1 MRALFILLAFTFA
14 VPAGA
19 AEVYRCVTENGVVRY
34 SDKPCTDGKVDKLAI
49 ENRPTDPAAV
59 EAQAKLRAEKLAAIE
74 KADTEAAKA
83 AEKAAGKTE
92 ERAKQCAAARE
103 RLQRLLA
110 ARKVTE
116 GQGEDMKYLEAE
128 EIVKRRQEAQD
139 NVNKFCSN

>member
-1 MRALFILLAFTFA
+1 MRALFVLLAFVFA
-14 VPAGA
+14 IPAGA
-19 AEVYRCVTENGVVRY
+19 ADVYRCVTENGMVRY

-49 ENRPTDPAAV
+49 ENKPTDPAAV
-59 EAQAKLRAEKLAAIE
+59 EAQGNLRAEKLAAIE
-74 KADTEAAKA
+74 KADSEAAKT
-83 AEKAAGKTE
+83 AEKAAGETE
-92 ERAKQCAAARE
+92 ERSKQCAAARE

-116 GQGEDMKYLEAE
+116 GKGEEMKYLEAE